1 MSICVN
7 GLFSEVTIYGSSFPF
22 FKLTSD
28 LIGWRQ
34 DWLQRNGSKFQFINL
49 FSLYTILYKIPYNT
63 SVDRLEQTSL
73 GSIEKLDFF
82 VENCSRATPRD
93 QNIAFILTTFD
104 KSRKNSLQLSTVESK
119 ILLEKNTNLYI
130 FFAYLFRIG
139 FNGCFTAKIHFQLTG
154 YWLNFTFKS

>member
-49 FSLYTILYKIPYNT
+49 FSPYTILYKIPYNT

-73 GSIEKLDFF
+73 GFHWKTWFF
-82 VENCSRATPRD
+82 VENCSRATPRY
-93 QNIAFILTTFD
+93 QNIAFILTVFD
-104 KSRKNSLQLSTVESK
+104 NSGKISK
-119 ILLEKNTNLYI
+119 IWEFR
-130 FFAYLFRIG
+130 FFLIMADL
-139 FNGCFTAKIHFQLTG
+139 HFQQLKVKFFRKKA
-154 YWLNFTFKS
+154 LIFL